1 MKPGLQCCV
10 LQPCSLGDLC
20 MLQGPA
26 AAVPDMPGLRKQ
38 ESPVREFDKAELR
51 ERLTPTQYQVGHDTR
66 CWST

>member
-1 MKPGLQCCV
+1 
-10 LQPCSLGDLC
+10 

-51 ERLTPTQYQVGHDTR
+51 ERLTPTQYQVSRHDTR
-66 CWST
+66 WGST